1 MKLIDVLNETTED
14 SIKQRGRI
22 IYKTFR
28 KGSFEDTIYDEQGEG
43 IVVTIKYEL
52 PEKFDVE
59 VYENHNGFF
68 PLVKFWDW
76 INWDTPIDQDSSY
89 YQPEVWIEKVMD
101 KFWHN
106 HNVILVDENFG
117 EDLED
122 RTYLTDYFGDEF

>member
-1 MKLIDVLNETTED
+1 MKLLDVLNEATED
-14 SIKQRGRI
+14 SIIQRGRI

-28 KGSFEDTIYDEQGEG
+28 KGSIEDTIYNKQGKM

-52 PEKFDVE
+52 PEEFDVD

-68 PLVKFWDW
+68 PIVKFWDW
-76 INWDTPIDQDSSY
+76 INWDAPIDEDNSY
-89 YQPEVWIEKVMD
+89 HQPEVWIEKVMN
-101 KFWHN
+101 KFWYS

-122 RTYLTDYFGDEF
+122 RDYLTPYFEDDY

>member
-1 MKLIDVLNETTED
+1 MKLLDILVEATED
-14 SIKQRGRI
+14 SIIQRGRI
-22 IYKTFR
+22 IYKRFR
-28 KGSFEDTIYDEQGEG
+28 KGSIEDTIYDDQDNE
-43 IVVTIKYEL
+43 ITITIKYEL

-76 INWDTPIDQDSSY
+76 INWDAPIDQDSSY
-89 YQPEVWIEKVMD
+89 YQPEVWVEKVMD
-101 KFWHN
+101 KFWYN

>member
-1 MKLIDVLNETTED
+1 MKLLDVLNEATED

-28 KGSFEDTIYDEQGEG
+28 KGSIEDTIYNKQGKM

-52 PEKFDVE
+52 PEEFDVD
-59 VYENHNGFF
+59 VYENHDGFF
-68 PLVKFWDW
+68 PIVKFWDW
-76 INWDTPIDQDSSY
+76 INWDAPIDEDNSY
-89 YQPEVWIEKVMD
+89 HQPEVWIEKVMN
-101 KFWHN
+101 KFWYS

-122 RTYLTDYFGDEF
+122 RDYLTRYFEDDY